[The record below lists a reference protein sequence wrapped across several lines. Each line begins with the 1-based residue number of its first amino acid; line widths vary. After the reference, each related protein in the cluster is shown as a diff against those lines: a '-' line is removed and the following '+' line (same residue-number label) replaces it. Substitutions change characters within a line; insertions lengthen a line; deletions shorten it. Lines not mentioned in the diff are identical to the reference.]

1 MPQSAAAARFLHPPL
16 SSRTARFPRSGWK
29 RRHLFMEPARRT
41 RSLSDGAHA
50 LRCPCGL
57 LHASSGWMVADSPD
71 TVFRLVL
78 PLQTVFA
85 RGSFTPEALP
95 SFIAT
100 TSPCADPGASH
111 LLFVLRTYR
120 RRPCRLHH
128 QRLVI
133 GTLPLWSVFLSW
145 SAAPLVPAVRRVH
158 LTSSS
163 PSTSA
168 FASLR
173 WLGSSAR
180 VPTKRLPVGLPFR
193 YGRHSFMLR
202 PSSLFALLTVRHHQL
217 APEDVLH
224 PSLLSLRCLRD
235 SRVCYPADWS
245 IAGAG
250 LSPARKT
257 AAVGCTVMMVKV
269 GYHWPRF
276 RVVRLVDS
284 CKRVTYRWR
293 DEPRAAPDCSQAPL
307 IEIVGRNYAATPR
320 KTRPKRRF
328 GFQPFSRSR

>member
-1 MPQSAAAARFLHPPL
+1 MVRMHYAARAVCFMPRPVGWSPIL
-16 SSRTARFPRSGWK
+16 RTLCSGWS
-29 RRHLFMEPARRT
+29 F
-41 RSLSDGAHA
+41 RSRPSSPGAPLLQTHYPPSSLLRAHA
-50 LRCPCGL
+50 QIP
-57 LHASSGWMVADSPD
+57 V
-71 TVFRLVL
+71 
-78 PLQTVFA
+78 PLIFF
-85 RGSFTPEALP
+85 SCSAL
-95 SFIAT
+95 
-100 TSPCADPGASH
+100 
-111 LLFVLRTYR
+111 R

-133 GTLPLWSVFLSW
+133 GTVPLWSVFLSW

-257 AAVGCTVMMVKV
+257 AAVGCTIMQEDV
-269 GYHWPRF
+269 GQQR
-276 RVVRLVDS
+276 
-284 CKRVTYRWR
+284 
-293 DEPRAAPDCSQAPL
+293 
-307 IEIVGRNYAATPR
+307 
-320 KTRPKRRF
+320 
-328 GFQPFSRSR
+328 

>member
-1 MPQSAAAARFLHPPL
+1 MVRIHYAAR
-16 SSRTARFPRSGWK
+16 AV
-29 RRHLFMEPARRT
+29 
-41 RSLSDGAHA
+41 
-50 LRCPCGL
+50 L

-133 GTLPLWSVFLSW
+133 GTVPLWSVFLSW
-145 SAAPLVPAVRRVH
+145 SAAPYIPAVRRVH

-173 WLGSSAR
+173 ACWLKKAAIA
-180 VPTKRLPVGLPFR
+180 TLPVSVPKNR
-193 YGRHSFMLR
+193 
-202 PSSLFALLTVRHHQL
+202 
-217 APEDVLH
+217 E
-224 PSLLSLRCLRD
+224 
-235 SRVCYPADWS
+235 
-245 IAGAG
+245 IASQ
-250 LSPARKT
+250 SPRERT
-257 AAVGCTVMMVKV
+257 GSPT
-269 GYHWPRF
+269 G
-276 RVVRLVDS
+276 S
-284 CKRVTYRWR
+284 
-293 DEPRAAPDCSQAPL
+293 
-307 IEIVGRNYAATPR
+307 TPP
-320 KTRPKRRF
+320 T
-328 GFQPFSRSR
+328 

>member
-1 MPQSAAAARFLHPPL
+1 MQAQCWLAAGSRSSRTLIGTTPVPQSAAAARFLHPPL

-29 RRHLFMEPARRT
+29 RRHFFMEPARRT

-133 GTLPLWSVFLSW
+133 GTVPLWSVFLSW

-257 AAVGCTVMMVKV
+257 AAVGCTI
-269 GYHWPRF
+269 
-276 RVVRLVDS
+276 VVVNVTDPSALRDHRGGQRRPISRGSAQLVT
-284 CKRVTYRWR
+284 V
-293 DEPRAAPDCSQAPL
+293 A
-307 IEIVGRNYAATPR
+307 
-320 KTRPKRRF
+320 
-328 GFQPFSRSR
+328 

>member
-1 MPQSAAAARFLHPPL
+1 MQAQCWLAAGSRSSRTLIGTTPVPQSAAAARFLHPPL

-133 GTLPLWSVFLSW
+133 GTVPLWSVFLSW

-235 SRVCYPADWS
+235 SRVCYRADWS

-257 AAVGCTVMMVKV
+257 AAVGCTV
-269 GYHWPRF
+269 
-276 RVVRLVDS
+276 VRKMAKFFQSVAML
-284 CKRVTYRWR
+284 RQRH
-293 DEPRAAPDCSQAPL
+293 APL
-307 IEIVGRNYAATPR
+307 MAASGVLTEA
-320 KTRPKRRF
+320 
-328 GFQPFSRSR
+328 

>member
-1 MPQSAAAARFLHPPL
+1 VLVGSGESQFPDPHRDYTGASIRGRSPFPTSSSIIPDGGISPVRLEAKTFLHGACP
-16 SSRTARFPRSGWK
+16 SRAQFN
-29 RRHLFMEPARRT
+29 
-41 RSLSDGAHA
+41 DGAHA

-133 GTLPLWSVFLSW
+133 GTVPLWSVFLSW

-257 AAVGCTVMMVKV
+257 AAVGCTVVK
-269 GYHWPRF
+269 R
-276 RVVRLVDS
+276 
-284 CKRVTYRWR
+284 
-293 DEPRAAPDCSQAPL
+293 Q
-307 IEIVGRNYAATPR
+307 
-320 KTRPKRRF
+320 
-328 GFQPFSRSR
+328 

>member
-1 MPQSAAAARFLHPPL
+1 MVRIHYAAR
-16 SSRTARFPRSGWK
+16 AV
-29 RRHLFMEPARRT
+29 
-41 RSLSDGAHA
+41 
-50 LRCPCGL
+50 L
-57 LHASSGWMVADSPD
+57 LHASSGWMVANSPD

-133 GTLPLWSVFLSW
+133 GTVPLWSVFLSW

-257 AAVGCTVMMVKV
+257 AAVGCTVVK
-269 GYHWPRF
+269 R
-276 RVVRLVDS
+276 
-284 CKRVTYRWR
+284 
-293 DEPRAAPDCSQAPL
+293 Q
-307 IEIVGRNYAATPR
+307 
-320 KTRPKRRF
+320 
-328 GFQPFSRSR
+328 